1 MRKYRR
7 KIKESI
13 HILCSFVLGLII
25 VFPLAWVFICSFK
38 ESADIIQYPPK
49 VFAGAFATLKQYQT
63 MLSRIPI
70 LTYIRN
76 TVIFA
81 VGASV
86 FDVLFD
92 SMAGYALARIQF
104 KGKKVIS
111 TIILSAMMLP
121 FVILMLPLYV
131 EVYKM
136 GMLDSY
142 AGLIIPKMASAYGIF
157 MMRSFFIGLP
167 KNLEEAA
174 RMDGLNEYGI
184 FFQIMLPLC
193 KSALITLFIFN
204 LMTCWNDLLYP
215 LLLTTS
221 SDMRTISSGLAMFVG
236 SRVNEY
242 GPAMAATVSALLPL
256 LIVYIFAQKYF
267 LEGIAATGTKD

>member
-1 MRKYRR
+1 MRR
-7 KIKESI
+7 IKPFFHRLIS
-13 HILCSFVLGLII
+13 LLLGVLII
-25 VFPLAWVFICSFK
+25 FPLAWVFVCSFK
-38 ESADIIQYPPK
+38 ESADIVRYPPK
-49 VFAGAFATLKQYQT
+49 VFAGAFATIKQYQV
-63 MLSRIPI
+63 MLSRLPV

-81 VGASV
+81 VGSSILE
-86 FDVLFD
+86 VLID
-92 SMAGYALARIQF
+92 SMAGYALARIEF
-104 KGKKVIS
+104 KGKRVVS

-131 EVYKM
+131 EVYKF
-136 GMLDSY
+136 GLLDTF

-157 MMRSFFIGLP
+157 MMRSFFITLP
-167 KNLEEAA
+167 QNLEEAA

-193 KSALITLFIFN
+193 KAAMITLFIFN

-215 LLLTTS
+215 LMLTSS
-221 SDMRTISSGLAMFVG
+221 SDMRTISAGLAMFVG

-242 GPAMAATVSALLPL
+242 GPAMAATVCALLPL
-256 LIVYIFAQKYF
+256 LIIYSFAQKYF
-267 LEGIAATGTKD
+267 IEGIATTGMKD